1 MMKRTTYQNRIF
13 RTLLFFTLG
22 ILAVFV
28 ISLVNFY
35 LFLSQ
40 HYIVYCEN
48 VLTQVNGQIENVL
61 HKMTLSQKEAFLTI
75 CDSPLYKSDYYDE
88 SVMFS
93 GRKIVTSLANISYN
107 NDDIDNI
114 FVHMYRND
122 GFYSTEKSSYN
133 RKDIQEKITQNQRKI
148 GNETNYDLTLKADE
162 TTVDT
167 VNFYSYAYEMGTDNI
182 AAGLC
187 VSLKYAVFSNI
198 LNSINLHES
207 QQVYLVA
214 QDGTVIYSGG
224 NQGPYR
230 SIGRIFITRKRTL
243 TFSTIKLSSVT
254 VWIPLTGNWLWLLTI
269 FPCFSLCLKVL

>member
-133 RKDIQEKITQNQRKI
+133 RKDIQ
-148 GNETNYDLTLKADE
+148 
-162 TTVDT
+162 
-167 VNFYSYAYEMGTDNI
+167 
-182 AAGLC
+182 
-187 VSLKYAVFSNI
+187 
-198 LNSINLHES
+198 
-207 QQVYLVA
+207 
-214 QDGTVIYSGG
+214 
-224 NQGPYR
+224 
-230 SIGRIFITRKRTL
+230 
-243 TFSTIKLSSVT
+243 
-254 VWIPLTGNWLWLLTI
+254 
-269 FPCFSLCLKVL
+269 

>member
-133 RKDIQEKITQNQRKI
+133 RKGIRE
-148 GNETNYDLTLKADE
+148 
-162 TTVDT
+162 
-167 VNFYSYAYEMGTDNI
+167 
-182 AAGLC
+182 
-187 VSLKYAVFSNI
+187 
-198 LNSINLHES
+198 
-207 QQVYLVA
+207 
-214 QDGTVIYSGG
+214 
-224 NQGPYR
+224 PYR